1 MVAALEEL
9 TWVSRFLINTILLM
23 VYMICFYLLKNITR
37 LGLDFYS
44 TCSFILPLNEGHLH
58 SISVLSAHGW
68 NKIMFHACTRCV
80 IALTLPPN
88 GHWHSILVLRAHDW
102 NKIMFYVW
110 YEMCI
115 FMFLLLFGFRL
126 IKQPNNVY
134 KPLTFYVLVHVLAF
148 ISLTFSHAT
157 CSWFSLWIFRFSG
170 IVLSGDLN

>member
-9 TWVSRFLINTILLM
+9 TWVSRFLIITILLM

-44 TCSFILPLNEGHLH
+44 PCSFILPLNEGHWH
-58 SISVLSAHGW
+58 SISVLRANGW

-80 IALTLPPN
+80 IALTLPLN
-88 GHWHSILVLRAHDW
+88 GHRHSISVLRAHDW
-102 NKIMFYVW
+102 NKITFNVW
-110 YEMCI
+110 YEMCF

-126 IKQPNNVY
+126 EKQPMSTS
-134 KPLTFYVLVHVLAF
+134 LGLFMFWCMCLHTLVWHSVMQHVPG
-148 ISLTFSHAT
+148 
-157 CSWFSLWIFRFSG
+157 SLWICRFSG